1 MIKNVLQ
8 KLTVQKDLTAEEAYS
23 LIVAIKNDEL
33 SDVQIAG
40 FQVAL
45 LMKGPTLT
53 EITAIAQAMRDN
65 CIKIG
70 RSRSTC
76 YFSCNRSGTFWR
88 LVGIAT
94 ADCTGYFCTDSA

>member
-1 MIKNVLQ
+1 MIKDVLQ
-8 KLTVQKDLTAEEAYS
+8 KLTNRQDLTAEEAYS

-53 EITAIAQAMRDN
+53 EISAIARAMRDN
-65 CIKIG
+65 CIQ
-70 RSRSTC
+70 
-76 YFSCNRSGTFWR
+76 N
-88 LVGIAT
+88 
-94 ADCTGYFCTDSA
+94 